1 MITVRKADAED
12 IELLMKLRVE
22 MLAVVNNIPESDI
35 SDEIRV
41 NSERYFINGDSV
53 TALAFDGDIPVG
65 CATIC
70 FIGVMPTFSHPSGV
84 RAHIMNVYTRAEYRR
99 KGAARMMMEL
109 LLDEAKTRGASSIT
123 LDATESGKPLYSAL
137 GFRTSE
143 EHMEL
148 NIR

>member
-1 MITVRKADAED
+1 MITVRKAAAED
-12 IELLMKLRVE
+12 IGLLMKLRIE
-22 MLAVVNNIPESDI
+22 MLAVVNNIPEGDI
-35 SDEIRV
+35 NDEILV
-41 NSERYFINGDSV
+41 NSERYFSNGDSV
-53 TALAFDGDIPVG
+53 TALAFDGDIPAG

-70 FIGVMPTFSHPSGV
+70 FIGVMPTFLHPSGV

-109 LLDEAKTRGASSIT
+109 ILDEARARGASCIT

-137 GFRTSE
+137 GFRMSE

>member
-1 MITVRKADAED
+1 MITVRKAAAGD
-12 IELLMKLRVE
+12 IGLLMELRVE
-22 MLAVVNNIPESDI
+22 MLSVVNDIPESSI
-35 SDEIRV
+35 SDEIRM
-41 NSERYFINGDSV
+41 NSEWYFTDGDSV

-84 RAHIMNVYTRAEYRR
+84 RAHIMNVYTRKEFRR

-109 LLDEAKTRGASSIT
+109 LLEEAGKRGASSIT
-123 LDATESGKPLYSAL
+123 LDATENGKPLYSAL
-137 GFRTSE
+137 GFRPSE

-148 NIR
+148 NFR

>member
-1 MITVRKADAED
+1 MITVRKATAGD
-12 IELLMKLRVE
+12 IGLLMELRVE
-22 MLAVVNNIPESDI
+22 MLSVVNNIPESSV

-41 NSERYFINGDSV
+41 NSERYFRNGDSV
-53 TALAFDGDIPVG
+53 TALAFDGNIPVG

-109 LLDEAKTRGASSIT
+109 LLGEAEKRGASSIT

-137 GFRTSE
+137 GFRTAE

-148 NIR
+148 SR